1 MIHIVLIVAC
11 LSHIALIKVRNNVF
25 ELEFDI
31 TPTKTG

>member
-11 LSHIALIKVRNNVF
+11 LSHIALMVRNNVF

-31 TPTKTG
+31 TPTETG